1 MAKETTID
9 KLLEHFQTSENI
21 TILDIGACD
30 FSEGIMLKQQFP
42 NSEVYGIEADKINF
56 EKNCVL
62 AIEKGI
68 NVFNLALGDYNGKI
82 TFYPSLFEIN
92 QNIEWR
98 FAGSIVKPIFKE
110 NSNEAINH
118 NVTYDK
124 EGYEIDV
131 MRLDSFCIRNNIS
144 KIDYIHIDVE
154 GAEDRVLSTMGK
166 YKPQLIFAETAHFD
180 TKKYDNKLKSIVS
193 PADNKELPGTLN
205 FNFV

>member
-1 MAKETTID
+1 LAKETTID

-144 KIDYIHIDVE
+144 IILETHSAGSATSEGSYSDAHGYEWEITFLRSKI
-154 GAEDRVLSTMGK
+154 
-166 YKPQLIFAETAHFD
+166 
-180 TKKYDNKLKSIVS
+180 
-193 PADNKELPGTLN
+193 
-205 FNFV
+205 